1 MNMRVSAKMEKALNR
16 QLNRE
21 LYSAYLYLGM
31 SSYFESVNLKG
42 FASWMRVQAQEE
54 MIHAMKFF
62 SYIIQKGGKAL
73 MQDIEAPGNDWKT
86 TVDVFEKS
94 LEHEQLVTSLIN
106 ELVNLAVIEKDHA
119 TNTFLQWFVN
129 EQVEEESSF
138 DEVLQKLKLLGKDTG
153 GGLFL
158 LDRELGTRIFTPPA
172 TGIGSAPAGAQA

>member
-1 MNMRVSAKMEKALNR
+1 MNIRVSVKMEQALVR
-16 QLNRE
+16 QMNRE

-31 SSYFESVNLKG
+31 SAYFESVNLKG
-42 FASWMRVQAQEE
+42 FASWMRVQSQEE

-62 SYIIQKGGKAL
+62 SYILQKGGKAL
-73 MQDIEAPGNDWKT
+73 MQDIEAPPNDWKAP
-86 TVDVFEKS
+86 VDAFERS

-106 ELVNLAVIEKDHA
+106 ELVNLAVAEKDHA

-129 EQVEEESSF
+129 EQVEEEASF

-158 LDRELGTRIFTPPA
+158 LDRELGARVFTPPA
-172 TGIGSAPAGAQA
+172 TGIGSTPAGAQA